1 MTYCFED
8 QMKEMDITS
17 GLERKKHIGVVMDH
31 SDQKVP
37 EKVVLVV
44 DDDEMLLRIFEKR
57 LTKAGYRAITARSAL
72 EGLDLL
78 REHHPPVVVVDWMM
92 PGMDGI
98 EFCRQVRLDD
108 QFKDTYLIMVTSL
121 DAQDSKVY
129 ALEAGADDFLRKPI
143 NYEELIARIRV
154 AFRIKDFQ
162 LEKQERIRLEGIL
175 EMAGAASHELNQ
187 PLQIILGK
195 IELLLMELD
204 PSHPLYTSL
213 SVIKE
218 QALRI
223 ASITKK
229 IGRIVRYE
237 SKEYPGG
244 MKMVDIHR
252 SSEAGYS
259 PEEY

>member
-1 MTYCFED
+1 MA
-8 QMKEMDITS
+8 QNNSKGIS
-17 GLERKKHIGVVMDH
+17 
-31 SDQKVP
+31 
-37 EKVVLVV
+37 EKLVLII
-44 DDDEMLLRIFEKR
+44 DDDEMLLKVFEKR
-57 LTKAGYRAITARSAL
+57 LSAAGYRSITATGAL
-72 EGLDLL
+72 EGLSLL
-78 REHHPPVVVVDWMM
+78 RQFQPPVVVVDWMM

-98 EFCRQVRLDD
+98 EFCRQVREDD
-108 QFKDTYLIMVTSL
+108 QFKDTYLIVVTSL
-121 DAQDSKVY
+121 DTKEGKVY

-162 LEKQERIRLEGIL
+162 REKQERIRLEGIL

-195 IELLLMELD
+195 IELILMELD
-204 PSHPLYTSL
+204 ENHPLYNPL
-213 SVIKE
+213 SIIKE

-223 ASITKK
+223 ASITRK

-252 SSEAGYS
+252 SSEEGYS
-259 PEEY
+259 PEDY